1 MESTIKNS
9 WLFEGLSE
17 NEISGCLACCGAKVI
32 TYEKG
37 EMIFGQW
44 EAPQSLHV
52 LLDGAVAVCQD
63 TVSGRR
69 TVMAT
74 FREAGDLFGEV
85 YLFLNK
91 SSYDYYAM
99 AVEQARVL
107 IMPKVFFY
115 HNCTKGCIPHD
126 KLIQNMLAIL
136 ADKAYFLNRKLQL
149 MSAGSLRQK
158 IARLLMQHAQPDGKV
173 ALQMNR
179 EDMADFLGTARPSL
193 SRELMK
199 MREDGL
205 ITLKGKQ
212 IIIRDFEAIENCM

>member
-1 MESTIKNS
+1 MEPAIKS
-9 WLFEGLSE
+9 SRLFDGLSE
-17 NEISGCLACCGAKVI
+17 GEIGGCLACCGAKAV

-37 EMIFGQW
+37 EMIFGPW
-44 EAPQSLHV
+44 EAPQSLHL

-107 IMPKVFFY
+107 VMPKVFFY
-115 HNCTKGCIPHD
+115 HNCIKGCVSHAR
-126 KLIQNMLAIL
+126 LIQNMLAIL
-136 ADKAYFLNRKLQL
+136 ADKAYFLNKKLQL
-149 MSAGSLRQK
+149 MSSGSLRQK

-173 ALQMNR
+173 ALKMNR
-179 EDMADFLGTARPSL
+179 EDMADFLGAARPSL

-199 MREDGL
+199 MQEEGL
-205 ITLKGKQ
+205 IGLKGKQ
-212 IIIRDFEAIENCM
+212 IIICNFEAIENCI

>member
-1 MESTIKNS
+1 MESAIRNS
-9 WLFEGLSE
+9 RLFEGLSE
-17 NEISGCLACCGAKVI
+17 SEIEGCLACCGAKAA

-37 EMIFGQW
+37 EMIFGPW

-52 LLDGAVAVCQD
+52 LLSGGVAVCQD

-69 TVMAT
+69 TVMT
-74 FREAGDLFGEV
+74 TIREAGELFGEV

-99 AVEQARVL
+99 AVEPARVL
-107 IMPKVFFY
+107 VMPKVFFY
-115 HNCTKGCIPHD
+115 HNCTKGCVSHAR
-126 KLIQNMLAIL
+126 LIQNMLAIL

-158 IARLLMQHAQPDGKV
+158 IARLLLQNAQPDGRV
-173 ALQMNR
+173 DLAMNR
-179 EDMADFLGTARPSL
+179 EEMADFLGTARPSL

-205 ITLKGKQ
+205 IGFKGKQ
-212 IIIRDFEAIENCM
+212 IIIHDFEAIENCI